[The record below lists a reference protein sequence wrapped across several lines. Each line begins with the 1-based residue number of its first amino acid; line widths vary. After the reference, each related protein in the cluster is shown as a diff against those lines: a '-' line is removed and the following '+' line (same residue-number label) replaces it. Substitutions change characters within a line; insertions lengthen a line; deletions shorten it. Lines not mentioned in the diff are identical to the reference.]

1 MYQWIRRGAAGTLVL
16 AVILWGVNLWYGISL
31 PNQYYVS
38 QGEDLV
44 LTQRAVVAVETVS
57 DQQAV
62 MSSTHPQ
69 NQTLSLFGIMPIKT
83 VAVQECQDLTVI
95 PSGEAFGVKMFSQGA
110 VVVGFSPVVTAQ
122 GTKEP
127 YQGCDIQEGD
137 IICKVNNK
145 EVTRN
150 EEISYL
156 IRESGGEPMELTLQR
171 EDGEHTVTLTPVLS
185 STDGTYK
192 SGLWVRGS
200 AAGIGTVTFINAD
213 TETFAGLGHPITDPD
228 TGTILPVE
236 SGEVCPVTI
245 HSITKG
251 TAGEPGELDGVF
263 ASNLPLGNILL
274 NNQTGVYGTLTGL
287 DLDGMEPVELGYKQE
302 VEAGPAT
309 VLCALTDGEPREYDI
324 EICSVSMTGEDDT
337 KNLVI
342 QVTDPDLL
350 DKTGGIVQGMSGTPI
365 LQNGKLVGAVTH
377 VFVNDPTMGYGIF
390 AETMVEQLEQVEE
403 AAW

>member
-1 MYQWIRRGAAGTLVL
+1 MYQWIRRGAAGML
-16 AVILWGVNLWYGISL
+16 AAAALLWGLNLWYGASL
-31 PNQYYVS
+31 PDRYYVS

-44 LTQRAVVAVETVS
+44 LTQRAVVAVEESS

-62 MSSTHPQ
+62 MSSTRPQ

-83 VAVQECQDLTVI
+83 VAVQECEDLTVI

-122 GTKEP
+122 GTVEP
-127 YQGCDIQEGD
+127 YSGCDIQEGD
-137 IICKVNNK
+137 IICKVNQK
-145 EVTRN
+145 EVSRN

-156 IRESGGEPMELTLQR
+156 IRQSGGEPLEITLQR
-171 EDGEHTVTLTPVLS
+171 EDGEHTVTLTPALS

-192 SGLWVRGS
+192 SGLWIRDS
-200 AAGIGTVTFINAD
+200 AAGIGTITFINGE
-213 TETFAGLGHPITDPD
+213 TGTFAGLGHPITDPD

-251 TAGEPGELDGVF
+251 AVGEPGELDGVF
-263 ASNLPLGNILL
+263 SSNIPMGNILV
-274 NNQTGVYGTLTGL
+274 NNQCGVYGTLTGL
-287 DLDGMEPVELGYKQE
+287 DLDGVEPVELGYKQE

-309 VLCALTDGEPREYDI
+309 ILCALTDQEPQEYDI
-324 EICSVSMTGEDDT
+324 EICSVSMNGEDDT
-337 KNLVI
+337 RNLVI
-342 QVTDPDLL
+342 KVTDPDLL

-390 AETMVEQLEQVEE
+390 AETMMEYMEEIALETE
-403 AAW
+403 

>member
-1 MYQWIRRGAAGTLVL
+1 MYKWIRRGTAAVL
-16 AVILWGVNLWYGISL
+16 MCSALLWGLNLWYGVSL
-31 PNQYYVS
+31 PDRYYVS
-38 QGEDLV
+38 QGDDLV
-44 LTQRAVVAVETVS
+44 LTQRAVVAVENGS
-57 DQQAV
+57 QEQAV
-62 MSSTHPQ
+62 MSSTRPQ

-83 VAVQECQDLTVI
+83 VAVQECEDLTVI

-110 VVVGFSPVVTAQ
+110 VVVGFSPVVTAD
-122 GTKEP
+122 GTQEP
-127 YQGCDIQEGD
+127 YLNCDIQEGD
-137 IICKVNNK
+137 IICKVNEK

-156 IRESGGEPMELTLQR
+156 IRESGGKPMELTLQR

-192 SGLWVRGS
+192 SGLWIRDS
-200 AAGIGTVTFINAD
+200 AAGIGTITFLNGD
-213 TETFAGLGHPITDPD
+213 TGTFAGLGHPITDAD

-263 ASNLPLGNILL
+263 SSNIPLGEILL
-274 NNQTGVYGTLTGL
+274 NNQTGVYGTLTGM

-302 VEAGPAT
+302 VEPGPAT
-309 VLCALTDGEPREYDI
+309 ILCALTDAEPQEYDI
-324 EICSVSMTGEDDT
+324 EICSVSMAGEDDT

-342 QVTDPDLL
+342 KVTDPDLL

-390 AETMVEQLEQVEE
+390 AETMMEYLEDLDTDTE
-403 AAW
+403 

>member
-1 MYQWIRRGAAGTLVL
+1 MYRWIRTSTVGILIFSTL
-16 AVILWGVNLWYGISL
+16 LWGLNLWYGASL
-31 PNQYYVS
+31 PDRYYVS
-38 QGEDLV
+38 QGEELV
-44 LTQRAVVAVETVS
+44 LTQRAVVAMEDS
-57 DQQAV
+57 SQQRAV
-62 MSSTHPQ
+62 MSSTRPQ

-83 VAVQECQDLTVI
+83 VAVQECPDMTVI

-110 VVVGFSPVVTAQ
+110 VVVGFSAVVTAE

-127 YQGCDIQEGD
+127 YKDCDIQEGD
-137 IICKVNNK
+137 IICKVNRK

-156 IRESGGEPMELTLQR
+156 IRESGGQPMELTLQR

-192 SGLWVRGS
+192 SGLWIRDS
-200 AAGIGTVTFINAD
+200 AAGIGTVTFLNGE
-213 TETFAGLGHPITDPD
+213 TGTFAGLGHPITDPD

-263 ASNLPLGNILL
+263 SSNIPLGNIEL

-287 DLDGMEPVELGYKQE
+287 DLDGMEPVELAYKQE
-302 VEAGPAT
+302 VQPGPAT
-309 VLCALTDGEPREYDI
+309 ILCALTDSEPKEYDI

-342 QVTDPDLL
+342 KVTDPDLL

-390 AETMVEQLEQVEE
+390 AETMMEYLEDLSAETE
-403 AAW
+403 

>member
-1 MYQWIRRGAAGTLVL
+1 MYQWIRRTAAGML
-16 AVILWGVNLWYGISL
+16 AAAALLWGLNLWYGASL
-31 PNQYYVS
+31 PDRYYVS

-44 LTQRAVVAVETVS
+44 LTQRAVVAVEQSS

-62 MSSTHPQ
+62 MSSTRPQ

-83 VAVQECQDLTVI
+83 VAVQECEDLTVI

-122 GTKEP
+122 GTVEP
-127 YQGCDIQEGD
+127 YSGCDIQEGD
-137 IICKVNNK
+137 IICKVNQK
-145 EVTRN
+145 EVSRN

-156 IRESGGEPMELTLQR
+156 IRQSGGEPLEITLQR
-171 EDGEHTVTLTPVLS
+171 EDGEHTVTLTPALS

-192 SGLWVRGS
+192 SGLWIRDS
-200 AAGIGTVTFINAD
+200 AAGIGTITFINGE
-213 TETFAGLGHPITDPD
+213 TGTFAGLGHPITDPD
-228 TGTILPVE
+228 TGTILPVQ

-251 TAGEPGELDGVF
+251 AVGEPGELDGVF
-263 ASNLPLGNILL
+263 SSNIPMGNILV
-274 NNQTGVYGTLTGL
+274 NNQCGVYGTLTGL
-287 DLDGMEPVELGYKQE
+287 DLDGVEPVELGYKQE

-309 VLCALTDGEPREYDI
+309 ILCALTDQEPQEYDI
-324 EICSVSMTGEDDT
+324 EICSVSMNGEDDT
-337 KNLVI
+337 RNLVI
-342 QVTDPDLL
+342 KVTDPDLL

-390 AETMVEQLEQVEE
+390 AETMMEYMEEIALETE
-403 AAW
+403 

>member
-1 MYQWIRRGAAGTLVL
+1 MYQWIRRGAAGML
-16 AVILWGVNLWYGISL
+16 AAAALLWGLNLWYGASL
-31 PNQYYVS
+31 PDRYYVS

-44 LTQRAVVAVETVS
+44 LTQRAVVAVEESS

-62 MSSTHPQ
+62 MSSTRPQ

-83 VAVQECQDLTVI
+83 VAVQECEDLTVI

-122 GTKEP
+122 GTVEP
-127 YQGCDIQEGD
+127 YSGCDIQEGD
-137 IICKVNNK
+137 IICKVNQK
-145 EVTRN
+145 EVSRN

-156 IRESGGEPMELTLQR
+156 IRQSGGEPLEITLQR
-171 EDGEHTVTLTPVLS
+171 EDGEHTVTLTPALS
-185 STDGTYK
+185 SADGTYK
-192 SGLWVRGS
+192 SGLWIRDS
-200 AAGIGTVTFINAD
+200 AAGIGTITFINGE
-213 TETFAGLGHPITDPD
+213 TGTFAGLGHPITDPD

-251 TAGEPGELDGVF
+251 AVGEPGELDGVF
-263 ASNLPLGNILL
+263 SSNIPMGNILV
-274 NNQTGVYGTLTGL
+274 NNQCGVYGTLTGL
-287 DLDGMEPVELGYKQE
+287 DLDGVEPVELGYKQE

-309 VLCALTDGEPREYDI
+309 ILCALTDQEPQEYDI
-324 EICSVSMTGEDDT
+324 EICSVSMNGEDDT
-337 KNLVI
+337 RNLVI
-342 QVTDPDLL
+342 KVTDPDLL

-390 AETMVEQLEQVEE
+390 AETMMEYMEEIALETE
-403 AAW
+403 